1 MTVDQGILFAIL
13 VVLFGLLIWGRW
25 RYDLIAFLALMVAII
40 GGVVPVD
47 EAFSGFGHP
56 ATVVIALVLI
66 ISRGLMNSGVIELIT
81 SRAIDA
87 SRALPTHIGIMAG
100 VSAILS
106 AVINNV
112 AALAVL
118 MPVDLQA
125 AAKSERS
132 PAFSLMPL
140 SFATILGGLV
150 TLIGTP
156 PNIII
161 AAFREQTIGEPFG
174 MFDFAPVGGVCAI
187 AGILFV
193 TLIGWRLIPK
203 ARTEINPGAKL
214 QGLQDYITEF
224 KVPEGTE
231 VIAKKVGELDDA
243 AEEHDIQ
250 ILGLIRHGQRL
261 PGIARREVIAAGDIL
276 VVEGGPEGIEAF
288 AGALGLGY
296 VERTDDYDVLKT
308 QDLEM
313 REFVVP
319 PGAHVEGRTVA
330 ALHILRRYGVSLLGI
345 SRQGQRFR
353 ERLARVDIYAGD
365 ILLLL
370 GSDDSLTEA
379 SRRLGCLPLAERGLQ
394 VIQRRFAGAAMG
406 IFAVAIVLAS
416 LGVLY
421 LPVALGCVVVIYVF
435 LGIVPLRELYGSIEW
450 SVIVLLGALIPVG
463 QALETSGGTGLI
475 AGGLVAL
482 SEGYAAWVVLTILM
496 VITMTL
502 SDVMNNTATAVI
514 AAPIA
519 VDVAS
524 RMGVS
529 ADPFLMAVA
538 VAASCAFLTPIGHK
552 NNTLIMGP
560 GGYHF
565 GDYWRMGLP
574 LEILVVMVSVPMI
587 LLVWPF

>member
-13 VVLFGLLIWGRW
+13 AVLFGLLIWGRW

-81 SRAIDA
+81 SRVIDA
-87 SRALPTHIGIMAG
+87 SRALPAHIGIMAG

-106 AVINNV
+106 AAMNNV

-161 AAFREQTIGEPFG
+161 AAFRERTIGEPFG

-187 AGILFV
+187 AGIVFV
-193 TLIGWRLIPK
+193 ALIGWRLIPK
-203 ARTEINPGAKL
+203 ARTEMNPGAEL

-224 KVPEGTE
+224 KVPEGAG
-231 VIAKKVGELDDA
+231 VIAKKVGDLDDA

-261 PGIARREVIAAGDIL
+261 PGIARREVIAADDIL
-276 VVEGGPEGIEAF
+276 VVEGGPEGIETF

-296 VERTDDYDVLKT
+296 VERTDDYDALKT

-330 ALHILRRYGVSLLGI
+330 ALHILHRYGVSLLGI
-345 SRQGQRFR
+345 SRQGQHFR

-552 NNTLIMGP
+552 NNILIMGP